1 MIKDNN
7 STCWQQLAL
16 KQLDALLCFA
26 MALTNNKV
34 DAEDLVQE
42 TFVQAMPYFNN
53 LESDSNLKAW
63 LFTIMRNTWLK
74 KLRRSRSGPD
84 FVELDI
90 TKVSADVTEKND
102 PQTFCIRLWER
113 EEIRIALEQLPAQCR
128 EIVVLGDLEGF
139 SYKEMAEILDC
150 PVGTIM
156 SRLARARAKLKQ
168 KLNCRWGSALN
179 THKLANSNKNG

>member
-7 STCWQQLAL
+7 STPWQQLAL

-26 MALTNNKV
+26 MALTNNKI

-42 TFVQAMPYFNN
+42 TFVQAIPRFNDLN
-53 LESDSNLKAW
+53 PDSNLKAW

-74 KLRRSRSGPD
+74 KLRRTRSGPD
-84 FVELDI
+84 FVDLDTAI
-90 TKVSADVTEKND
+90 ISACDIEKND
-102 PQTFCIRLWER
+102 PQSSCIRLWER
-113 EEIRIALEQLPAQCR
+113 EEIRLALEQLPAQCR
-128 EIVVLGDLEGF
+128 EIVVLGDIEGF

-156 SRLARARAKLKQ
+156 SRLSRARAKLKQ
-168 KLNCRWGSALN
+168 ALNCRWGSTLN
-179 THKLANSNKNG
+179 SYKQANL